1 MWTIVWAQGAA
12 APAQGA
18 APPVN
23 PFLGGGGPMM
33 FLLVFIAIFYF
44 LLIRPNQKREKERRD
59 MLSSLSKGDRVI
71 TSGGILG
78 TIVGLTEKSAVLRV
92 SDEPP
97 LKIEFLRG
105 AISRVI
111 TRDGEK
117 IEAS

>member
-1 MWTIVWAQGAA
+1 MARAEIKLTDDQKKQIKSVTG
-12 APAQGA
+12 
-18 APPVN
+18 
-23 PFLGGGGPMM
+23 
-33 FLLVFIAIFYF
+33 LVIET
-44 LLIRPNQKREKERRD
+44 LTVEKMDQKREKERQR

-105 AISRVI
+105 AISRVV
-111 TRDGEK
+111 TRDDDNL
-117 IEAS
+117 EAS